1 MAGSIRGSVTN
12 SAPQAQSAPAIA
24 AGQAPAR
31 PALKL
36 RRFRILRSFPVVSAL
51 TLALLI
57 LAAVAAPVLAPY
69 PETYGQLR
77 SRHAEPAILGGRSNH
92 LLGGDS
98 VGRDIYSRLLFGA
111 RVSLLVAAGTILIA
125 GTIGTFLGL
134 ISAWYGGWVDEA
146 IMRLVDAMNAIPVI
160 LIALVLA
167 VVVGP
172 SFALLLGVL
181 ALGQWPHFARQ
192 VRAEALSLRERDY
205 VQLARVAG
213 ASTPRILLRHI
224 LPGVFS
230 TVIVIAT
237 NQVGSVILA
246 EAGLSFLGVGVPPPT
261 PTWGGMIAEGRLY
274 LTQAW
279 WISAFPGIAIALT
292 VLSLVFM
299 GDWLRDRLDPTLR
312 QLE

>member
-1 MAGSIRGSVTN
+1 MTSATQPQSVVVATEQP
-12 SAPQAQSAPAIA
+12 APRS
-24 AGQAPAR
+24 GLRAR
-31 PALKL
+31 ARRIH
-36 RRFRILRSFPVVSAL
+36 RRFPVFSIIV
-51 TLALLI
+51 LALVLF
-57 LAAVAAPVLAPY
+57 AAVAAPWLAPY
-69 PETYGQLR
+69 PETYGELR
-77 SRHAEPAILGGRSNH
+77 ARHAAPAILGAESEH
-92 LLGGDS
+92 LLGADS

-125 GTIGTFLGL
+125 GTIGTLLGL
-134 ISAWYGGWVDEA
+134 ISGWYGGWIDEG

-167 VVVGP
+167 VAVGP

-181 ALGQWPHFARQ
+181 SLGQWPAFARQ
-192 VRAEALSLRERDY
+192 IRAETLSLRERDY

-213 ASTPRILLRHI
+213 ASTTRILHRHM

-230 TVIVIAT
+230 TVLVVAT
-237 NQVGSVILA
+237 NQVGTVILA

-261 PTWGGMIAEGRLY
+261 PSWGGMISDGRLY
-274 LTQAW
+274 LTEAW
-279 WISAFPGIAIALT
+279 WICAFPGIAIALT
-292 VLSLVFM
+292 VLSLVFL

>member
-1 MAGSIRGSVTN
+1 MGGSFASYPIVSLLVL
-12 SAPQAQSAPAIA
+12 AI
-24 AGQAPAR
+24 
-31 PALKL
+31 
-36 RRFRILRSFPVVSAL
+36 
-51 TLALLI
+51 LI
-57 LAAVAAPVLAPY
+57 VAASAAPWLAPF
-69 PETYGQLR
+69 PETYGELR
-77 SRHAEPAILGGRSNH
+77 DRHAEPAIFGGESDH
-92 LLGGDS
+92 LLGADS

-125 GTIGTFLGL
+125 GTLGTLLGL
-134 ISAWYGGWVDEA
+134 ISGWYGGWIDEA
-146 IMRLVDAMNAIPVI
+146 IMRLVDAMNAIPVV

-167 VVVGP
+167 VAVGP

-181 ALGQWPHFARQ
+181 SLGQWPAFARQ
-192 VRAEALSLRERDY
+192 IRAETLSLRERDY

-213 ASTPRILLRHI
+213 ASTPRILRRHM

-230 TVIVIAT
+230 TVMVVAT
-237 NQVGSVILA
+237 NQVGAVILA

-261 PTWGGMIAEGRLY
+261 PSWGGMISDGRLY
-274 LTQAW
+274 LTEAW

-292 VLSLVFM
+292 VLSLVFT

>member
-1 MAGSIRGSVTN
+1 MSSVVR
-12 SAPQAQSAPAIA
+12 PQ
-24 AGQAPAR
+24 
-31 PALKL
+31 
-36 RRFRILRSFPVVSAL
+36 PVVADRPVRPRLSLAARVHRIFRRYPVFSFIV
-51 TLALLI
+51 LALVI
-57 LAAVAAPVLAPY
+57 FAAVFAPWVAPY
-69 PETYGQLR
+69 PETHGELR
-77 SRHAEPAILGGRSNH
+77 SRHAAPAILGVESGH
-92 LLGGDS
+92 LLGADS

-125 GTIGTFLGL
+125 GSIGTLLGL
-134 ISAWYGGWVDEA
+134 ISGWYGGWVDEA

-167 VVVGP
+167 VAVGP

-181 ALGQWPHFARQ
+181 SLGQWPAFARQ
-192 VRAEALSLRERDY
+192 IRAETLSLRERDY

-213 ASTPRILLRHI
+213 ASTTRILHRHM

-230 TVIVIAT
+230 TVLVVAT
-237 NQVGSVILA
+237 NQVGTVILA

-261 PTWGGMIAEGRLY
+261 PSWGGMISDGRLY
-274 LTQAW
+274 LTEAW
-279 WISAFPGIAIALT
+279 WICAFPGIAIALT
-292 VLSLVFM
+292 VLSLVFL

>member
-1 MAGSIRGSVTN
+1 MN
-12 SAPQAQSAPAIA
+12 SAQELRPTPVDAV
-24 AGQAPAR
+24 GGKPAR
-31 PALKL
+31 AVPRPRWLQFL
-36 RRFRILRSFPVVSAL
+36 RRFPLLSAM
-51 TLALLI
+51 I
-57 LAAVAAPVLAPY
+57 LAILIVAAIAAPVLAPH
-69 PETYGQLR
+69 PETFGQLR
-77 SRHAEPAILGGRSNH
+77 SRHAAPAILGANTAH
-92 LLGGDS
+92 LLGADS
-98 VGRDIYSRLLFGA
+98 IGRDVYSRLLFGA

-125 GTIGTFLGL
+125 GTIGTLLGL
-134 ISAWYGGWVDEA
+134 ISAWYGGWVDEV
-146 IMRLVDAMNAIPVI
+146 IMRLVDAMNAIPII
-160 LIALVLA
+160 LVALVLA

-181 ALGQWPHFARQ
+181 ALGQWPQFARQ

-205 VQLARVAG
+205 VQFARVAG

-230 TVIVIAT
+230 TVIVVAT

-261 PTWGGMIAEGRLY
+261 PSWGGMIADGRLY